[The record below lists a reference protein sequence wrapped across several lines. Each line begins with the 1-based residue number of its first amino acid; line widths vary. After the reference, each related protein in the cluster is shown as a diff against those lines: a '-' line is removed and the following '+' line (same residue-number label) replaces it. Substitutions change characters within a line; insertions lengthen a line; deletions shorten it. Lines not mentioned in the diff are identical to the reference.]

1 MDIIKKRNYLWL
13 MALLASPIIYTA
25 CEKSQGAQQQ
35 QSGSTVVPVNAYQVT
50 EKEVTGID
58 TYPGTV
64 VPLNEVELRPQVAG
78 YITDIYVE
86 DGQKVTQG
94 QKLYQID
101 RTKYQAAYQQAKANL
116 QSVQAHLARVSK
128 DLERYERL
136 NEQEAIATQR
146 VDYARTDVE
155 TAQSQVAAAEA
166 QLSAAAT
173 DLKYSVITA
182 PFSGTIGISQVRV
195 GAQVS
200 PGQPLLNTIS
210 SDDPITVNFVINEK
224 EIPRFTRLRQ
234 EEAQP
239 DSLFT
244 IRLGDGSIYTSP
256 GELVTIDRAVDRQT
270 GTITVRL
277 SLPNPDR
284 QLIAGMTVNVL
295 VMNQDIGKQV
305 VIPYKAVTEQMG
317 EYYVY
322 VIQGDSVLQRPLD
335 LGTKIENLVVV
346 RKGLEEGENIVVE
359 GIQRLHQG
367 AKVQVDATSASSQQ
381 AASK

>member
-1 MDIIKKRNYLWL
+1 MDIIKRNYLWL
-13 MALLASPIIYTA
+13 TALLASPFIFSS

-35 QSGSTVVPVNAYQVT
+35 QPASTAVPVNAYQVT

-78 YITDIYVE
+78 YITDIFVE
-86 DGQKVTQG
+86 DGQKVTKG

-101 RTKYQAAYQQAKANL
+101 RTKYQAAYQQAKANV
-116 QSVQAHLARVSK
+116 QSAQAQLARVSK

-136 NEQEAIATQR
+136 NEQEAIAQQR

-155 TAQSQVAAAEA
+155 TAQSQVTAAEA
-166 QLSAAAT
+166 QLSVAAT

-182 PFSGTIGISQVRV
+182 PFSGTIGISQVKI

-210 SDDPITVNFVINEK
+210 SDDPITVDFVINEK

-244 IRLGDGSIYTSP
+244 IRLGDGSIYPSP
-256 GELVTIDRAVDRQT
+256 GKLVTIDRAVDRQT

-335 LGTKIENLVVV
+335 LGTKFEHLVVV
-346 RKGLEEGENIVVE
+346 RKGLKEGESIVLE
-359 GIQRLHQG
+359 GIQRLRQG
-367 AKVQVDATSASSQQ
+367 AKVQVEAAPALSQQ

>member
-1 MDIIKKRNYLWL
+1 MKINYLWL
-13 MALLASPIIYTA
+13 IALLASPLIYTS
-25 CEKSQGAQQQ
+25 CDNSQGGAQQQ
-35 QSGSTVVPVNAYQVT
+35 RPGSAAVSVNAYQVS
-50 EKEVTGID
+50 EKEVTGLD

-78 YITDIYVE
+78 YITDIFVE
-86 DGQKVTQG
+86 DGQKVSKG

-101 RTKYQAAYQQAKANL
+101 RTKYQAAYQQAKANV
-116 QSVQAHLARVSK
+116 QSAKANLDKVNK
-128 DLERYERL
+128 DLDRYERL

-146 VDYARTDVE
+146 VDYARTEKE
-155 TAQSQVAAAEA
+155 TAESQVAAAEA
-166 QLSAAAT
+166 QLASAAT
-173 DLKYSVITA
+173 DLNYSVINA

-234 EEAQP
+234 ETQS
-239 DSLFT
+239 DSLFS
-244 IRLGDGSIYTSP
+244 IRLSDGTTYPKP
-256 GELVTIDRAVDRQT
+256 GKLVTIDRAVDRQT

-277 SLPNPDR
+277 SFPNPER
-284 QLIAGMTVNVL
+284 QLIAGMTVNVQVL
-295 VMNQDIGKQV
+295 NQDIGEQV
-305 VIPYKAVTEQMG
+305 VIPYKAVTEYMG

-322 VIQGDSVLQRPLD
+322 VIQADSVLQRPLT
-335 LGTKIENLVVV
+335 LGTKVEDQVVV
-346 RKGLEEGENIVVE
+346 RDGLEEGESIVVE
-359 GIQRLHQG
+359 GIQRLRQG
-367 AKVQVDATSASSQQ
+367 AKVQVASAQSSAQQ

>member
-1 MDIIKKRNYLWL
+1 MHIIMKRNYLWL
-13 MALLASPIIYTA
+13 MALLASPLLFTS

-35 QSGSTVVPVNAYQVT
+35 QSGSTAVPVNAYQVT

-58 TYPGTV
+58 TYPGTL

-94 QKLYQID
+94 QQLYQID

-116 QSVQAHLARVSK
+116 QSAQANLARVSK
-128 DLERYERL
+128 DLDRYERL

-166 QLSAAAT
+166 QLSVAAT

-182 PFSGTIGISQVRV
+182 PFSGTIGISQVRI

-210 SDDPITVNFVINEK
+210 SDDPITVDFVINEK

-234 EEAQP
+234 GDQP

-244 IRLGDGSIYTSP
+244 IRLGDGSIYPSP
-256 GELVTIDRAVDRQT
+256 GKLVTIDRAVDRQT

-322 VIQGDSVLQRPLD
+322 IIQGDSVLQRPLD

-346 RKGLEEGENIVVE
+346 RKGLEEGESIVLE
-359 GIQRLHQG
+359 GIQRLRQG
-367 AKVQVDATSASSQQ
+367 AKVQVDAPTASSQR
-381 AASK
+381 AGSK

>member
-1 MDIIKKRNYLWL
+1 MDIIMKRNYLWL
-13 MALLASPIIYTA
+13 MALLASPLLFTS

-35 QSGSTVVPVNAYQVT
+35 QSGSTAVPVNAYQVT
-50 EKEVTGID
+50 EKEVIGID
-58 TYPGTV
+58 TYPGTL

-94 QKLYQID
+94 QQLYQID

-116 QSVQAHLARVSK
+116 QSAQANLARVSK
-128 DLERYERL
+128 DLDRYERL

-166 QLSAAAT
+166 QLSVAAT

-182 PFSGTIGISQVRV
+182 PFSGTIGISQVRI

-210 SDDPITVNFVINEK
+210 SDDPITVDFVINEK

-234 EEAQP
+234 GDQP

-244 IRLGDGSIYTSP
+244 IRLGDGSIYPSP
-256 GELVTIDRAVDRQT
+256 GKLVTIDRAVDRQT

-322 VIQGDSVLQRPLD
+322 IIQGDSVLQRPLD

-346 RKGLEEGENIVVE
+346 RKGLEEGESIVLE
-359 GIQRLHQG
+359 GIQRLRQG
-367 AKVQVDATSASSQQ
+367 AKVQVDAPTASSQR
-381 AASK
+381 AGSK